1 MTSAWHWLHFNI
13 FIFFKHKVLF
23 FIIQL
28 QKLDYWNVK
37 NSWFFPLNKAQL
49 YQDKSI
55 RMQKN
60 KEPHFKFKI
69 EKSVSNQVKLISII
83 YRLLL
88 NNEEKKEKISKK
100 DCMIVPRLIIS
111 LRILISIITTAQ
123 RKCTCFKMG

>member
-1 MTSAWHWLHFNI
+1 MVLSFKQSAI
-13 FIFFKHKVLF
+13 VSR
-23 FIIQL
+23 
-28 QKLDYWNVK
+28 QKYSN
-37 NSWFFPLNKAQL
+37 A
-49 YQDKSI
+49 
-55 RMQKN
+55 KN

-123 RKCTCFKMG
+123 RKCTCFING